1 MKFLNRNIL
10 ICCHDA
16 GSANLIYFWKKK
28 FNKNNFYFYNK
39 GPAKN
44 IFGEK
49 NIKLNKINKFSIDLI
64 ITGTSQFSKLENEIR
79 LIAKKNKIYSI
90 TFLDHYVNY
99 KKRFYLDGKLKL
111 PDEIW
116 SFDIYSFR
124 LARQLFNNVIVKK
137 KINYFIYYLKKK
149 LKLKLNFRI
158 IICIYRTFFLKKGDE
173 FIYLNRFLNFR
184 NKKDIN
190 IGLNYIH

>member
-1 MKFLNRNIL
+1 M
-10 ICCHDA
+10 
-16 GSANLIYFWKKK
+16 
-28 FNKNNFYFYNK
+28 
-39 GPAKN
+39 
-44 IFGEK
+44 
-49 NIKLNKINKFSIDLI
+49 I

-137 KINYFIYYLKKK
+137 N
-149 LKLKLNFRI
+149 
-158 IICIYRTFFLKKGDE
+158 
-173 FIYLNRFLNFR
+173 
-184 NKKDIN
+184 
-190 IGLNYIH
+190 

>member
-137 KINYFIYYLKKK
+137 KLITSFI
-149 LKLKLNFRI
+149 I
-158 IICIYRTFFLKKGDE
+158 
-173 FIYLNRFLNFR
+173 
-184 NKKDIN
+184 
-190 IGLNYIH
+190 